1 MKFGRFSRLLAVAA
15 LALLLTG
22 GIAVAKES
30 KQPSDYPNA
39 TRSEPKNDLTS
50 ERDHKT
56 LQAAIDANNAGDD
69 AKVQE
74 NAQKILDSSK
84 SKYAKGIALQLLANL
99 KYNAGDYKG
108 AVALY
113 KQLLD
118 LNSLPNDSYF
128 GSMLN
133 MVTAYAADEQ
143 YQQADEQMKVWRE
156 QGRSE
161 SPDSY
166 YVEGTIDYHLQKF
179 PEAIAAVNKAIALN
193 GGASKDSWDNLLLVC
208 YGETKQYDQ
217 MDKMVDEAL
226 AKDPTKTTKLNN
238 ALVVYQNNAE
248 YARMGAL
255 MEKAAA
261 KGALTT
267 EDNYILMGQ
276 VFQVMAQNADSQ
288 AQAESYAAKG
298 TQAVLDGIA
307 KGVVKPGYKP
317 YKLIGDTYRIAGNTA
332 KAMEAYAK
340 AAPDAPDGELD
351 LLRAQ
356 VLIQDQ
362 LKYAEGKAALQQ
374 ALKKGVKRQGA
385 AYLLLGNA
393 ELKMKNNAAAI
404 AAYKRAAEDSETA
417 SMARDMLKKLGAAK

>member
-56 LQAAIDANNAGDD
+56 LQAAIDANNAGDE

-133 MVTAYAADEQ
+133 MVAAYMADEQ
-143 YQQADEQMKVWRE
+143 YQQAGEQLQAWRE
-156 QGRSE
+156 QGKRE
-161 SPDSY
+161 TADSY
-166 YVEGTIDYHLQKF
+166 ALEGNIDYRLQKF
-179 PEAIAAVNKAIALN
+179 PEAITALNKAIALN
-193 GGASKDSWDNLLLVC
+193 GGASKDSWDQLLLAC
-208 YGETKQYDQ
+208 YGETKQYDL

-226 AKDPTKTTKLNN
+226 TKDPTKTTQLNN
-238 ALVVYQNNAE
+238 ALVYYQNNGD
-248 YARMGAL
+248 YARMGTL

-267 EDNYILMGQ
+267 EDDYMRMGQ
-276 VFQVMAQNADSQ
+276 VFAVMAQNADNQ

-332 KAMEAYAK
+332 KAMDAYAK

-351 LLRAQ
+351 LVRAQ

-417 SMARDMLKKLGAAK
+417 PMARDMLKKLGAAK

>member
-1 MKFGRFSRLLAVAA
+1 MMFGRFARLLAIAM

-22 GIAVAKES
+22 GIAVAKE
-30 KQPSDYPNA
+30 KAKATDYPNA

-50 ERDHKT
+50 ERDQKA
-56 LQAAIDANNAGDD
+56 LQAAIDASNAGDE
-69 AKVQE
+69 AKAQE
-74 NAQKILDSSK
+74 EAQKILDTSK
-84 SKYAKGIALQLLANL
+84 SKYAKGIALQVLAND

-108 AVALY
+108 AIALY

-118 LNSLPNDSYF
+118 LNSLPNDAHF

-133 MVTAYAADEQ
+133 LIAAYMADEQ
-143 YQQADEQMKVWRE
+143 YQQAGEQLKTWRE
-156 QGRSE
+156 QGKRE
-161 SPDSY
+161 TADSY
-166 YVEGTIDYHLQKF
+166 AIEGNVDYRLEKY
-179 PEAIAAVNKAIALN
+179 PEAITALNKAIALN
-193 GGASKDSWDNLLLVC
+193 NGESKDSWDQLLLAC

-226 AKDPTKTTKLNN
+226 SKDPTKTTQLNN
-238 ALVVYQNNAE
+238 ALVYYQNNGD

-267 EDNYILMGQ
+267 EDDYMRMGQ
-276 VFQVMAQNADSQ
+276 VFALMAQNADNQSQ
-288 AQAESYAAKG
+288 AEAYAAKG
-298 TQAVLDGIA
+298 IKALEEGLA

-317 YKLIGDTYRIAGNTA
+317 YKLIGDTYRIAGNTN
-332 KAMEAYAK
+332 KAMDAYGK

-362 LKYAEGKAALQQ
+362 QKFAEGKAAVQRALQR
-374 ALKKGVKRQGA
+374 GVKRQGA

-393 ELKMKNNAAAI
+393 ELKMKNKTAAI
-404 AAYKRAAEDSETA
+404 AAYKRAAQDSETEP
-417 SMARDMLKKLGAAK
+417 MARDMLKKLGAAK

>member
-1 MKFGRFSRLLAVAA
+1 MMLGRFARLLAATM

-22 GIAVAKES
+22 GIAAAKES
-30 KQPSDYPNA
+30 KQTDYPNA
-39 TRSEPKNDLTS
+39 TRSEPKNDLR
-50 ERDHKT
+50 ERDQKA
-56 LQAAIDANNAGDD
+56 LQAAIDASNAGDD
-69 AKVQE
+69 AKAQE
-74 NAQKILDSSK
+74 AAQKILDTSS
-84 SKYAKGIALQLLANL
+84 SKYAKGVALQVLANI

-108 AVALY
+108 AIALY

-133 MVTAYAADEQ
+133 LVAAYMADEQ
-143 YQQADEQMKVWRE
+143 YQQAGEQLKVWRE
-156 QGRSE
+156 QGKRE
-161 SPDSY
+161 TADSY
-166 YVEGTIDYHLQKF
+166 AIEGNIDYRLEKY
-179 PEAIAAVNKAIALN
+179 PEAIAALNKAIALN
-193 GGASKDSWDNLLLVC
+193 NGESKDSWDQLLLAS

-217 MDKMVDEAL
+217 MDKMVDAAL
-226 AKDPTKTTKLNN
+226 SKDPTKTTQLNN
-238 ALVVYQNNAE
+238 ALVYYQNNGE

-267 EDNYILMGQ
+267 EDDYMRMGQ
-276 VFQVMAQNADSQ
+276 VFAVMAQNADNQSQ
-288 AQAESYAAKG
+288 AEAYAAKG
-298 TQAVLDGIA
+298 IKAVEDGLA

-317 YKLIGDTYRIAGNTA
+317 YKLIGDIYRIAGNTA
-332 KAMEAYAK
+332 KAMDAYAK

-362 LKYAEGKAALQQ
+362 QKYAEGKAALQR
-374 ALKKGVKRQGA
+374 ALQKGVKRQGT

-393 ELKMKNNAAAI
+393 ELKMKNKAAAI
-404 AAYKRAAEDSETA
+404 AAYKRAAEDAETA
-417 SMARDMLKKLGAAK
+417 PMARDMLKKLGAAK

>member
-1 MKFGRFSRLLAVAA
+1 MMLGRFARLLAATM

-22 GIAVAKES
+22 GIAAAKES
-30 KQPSDYPNA
+30 KQTDYPNA
-39 TRSEPKNDLTS
+39 TRSEPKNDLR
-50 ERDHKT
+50 ERDQKA
-56 LQAAIDANNAGDD
+56 LQAAIDASNAGDD
-69 AKVQE
+69 AKAQE
-74 NAQKILDSSK
+74 AAQKILDTSS
-84 SKYAKGIALQLLANL
+84 SKYAKGVALQVLANI

-108 AVALY
+108 AIALY

-133 MVTAYAADEQ
+133 LVAAYMADEQ
-143 YQQADEQMKVWRE
+143 YQQAGEQLKVWRE
-156 QGRSE
+156 QGKRE
-161 SPDSY
+161 TADSY
-166 YVEGTIDYHLQKF
+166 AIEGNIDYRLEKY
-179 PEAIAAVNKAIALN
+179 PEAIAALNKAIALN
-193 GGASKDSWDNLLLVC
+193 NGESKDSWDQLLLAS

-217 MDKMVDEAL
+217 MDKMVDAAL
-226 AKDPTKTTKLNN
+226 SKDPTKTTQLNN
-238 ALVVYQNNAE
+238 ALVYYQNNGE

-267 EDNYILMGQ
+267 EDDYMRMGQ
-276 VFQVMAQNADSQ
+276 VFAVMAQNADNQSQ
-288 AQAESYAAKG
+288 AEAYAAKG
-298 TQAVLDGIA
+298 IKAVEDGLA

-332 KAMEAYAK
+332 KAMDAYAK

-362 LKYAEGKAALQQ
+362 QKYAEGKAALQR
-374 ALKKGVKRQGA
+374 ALQKGVKRQGT

-393 ELKMKNNAAAI
+393 ELKMKNKAAAI
-404 AAYKRAAEDSETA
+404 AAYKRAAEDAETA
-417 SMARDMLKKLGAAK
+417 PMARDMLKKLGAAK